1 MILISEMRLEFYN
14 SGSSSYRS
22 RTPDPRRGISG
33 TTQETDKQAQ
43 LYSFWGNEAM
53 QTFPL

>member
-33 TTQETDKQAQ
+33 TTQETEKQAQ

-53 QTFPL
+53 QTFP